1 MANFNSSE
9 QSQIVIVNGVKM
21 TMREYKKQS
30 RKAQKAKKQ
39 AKEISA
45 IRLLPQEINYL
56 MKQVKVIKS
65 LGAYYDNG
73 YKQWGVKCR
82 DFVIKHQDIEKHFL
96 NFYMRSKELFALSN
110 EIEKIS
116 KANDKAVFQ
125 YVQKFTWKLQDLQL
139 IMENLCKGVSKS
151 GVMEHFKDY
160 EFINGQNR
168 RLGLKVLIKRSS
180 KAIDEL
186 YQIISDHSGQT
197 IEKIR
202 QDADRDYWMTAN
214 EALEYGMIDKVYSKK

>member
-125 YVQKFTWKLQDLQL
+125 YVQKFAWKLQDLQL

-186 YQIISDHSGQT
+186 YQIIYKLNEISINGV
-197 IEKIR
+197 
-202 QDADRDYWMTAN
+202 DAFQYRT
-214 EALEYGMIDKVYSKK
+214 EISKWGDIA